1 MADFWLTKRHL
12 LEALKMTEG
21 MPQNTFVQFF
31 GRAEK
36 KDNKEYTVITI
47 NVNGQKK
54 TLKNDFDKLLISNG
68 EK

>member
-21 MPQNTFVQFF
+21 MPQSAFVQFS
-31 GRAEK
+31 GKTERK
-36 KDNKEYTVITI
+36 NMKEYTVMTI

-54 TLKNDFDKLLISNG
+54 TLKDEFKKLLIKNG
-68 EK
+68 EI